1 MAETQESLHFLDYW
15 RVISSRKEVV
25 IIVSL
30 LVVITGIVFTYAMP
44 KVYQSSVVIQVKE
57 ETPDVP
63 VFQPE
68 MMRYD
73 PLFLRTQFEII
84 QSGPVV
90 EEVVRRLDLAERLG
104 RAIGYFGTMKREDAF
119 EQTLKIV
126 AGSMRVQ
133 QFRDTN
139 LIEIQMYLSE
149 PKATAPQVAADIA
162 NMIAEVYRDQSM
174 ARSRNVTENALTALY
189 QSLDEQKQRVG
200 EMEKKVDEVRQ
211 KYKINVVNPYAT
223 TEAIGTLA
231 KETMRLLEAA
241 RIRTRLD
248 LEGKKARYER
258 CIKLSDKEL
267 LAAFPWLAQDSAL
280 SALVADRIQAEIK
293 KDELLKADYGPKHP
307 EIEKMQSN
315 IDRLQGKIDEALK
328 GLKIGMLHDYEAEKA
343 KSTALEEMLL
353 KAKDKEIASEGMGY
367 REFEEAVAELAHA
380 KKIRDALEVR
390 YFQERIELRI
400 PRTAV
405 EIIETAKP
413 PDAGDPVSPNFLL
426 NIVLSIVVGLGA
438 GVGLAYFIEYLDTS
452 VKTIEDIERYLDL
465 TVLGVIP
472 QKVKPLLEDD
482 ADPAHA
488 EAYRVLRTNLKS
500 SKKFGGGNTVCITS
514 GSVGEGK
521 SLTLFNLAYTCATL
535 GEKVLIVDSDLH
547 RPRQHRILGASNK
560 HGLANVLIGEETV
573 EDTVLETKIPNLWFL
588 PSGKLSSGVHGLL
601 DTERMRAL
609 VVRLKEQYDII
620 FFDAP
625 PIIGVSDASLL
636 VRQMDG
642 VLLVIQHRKYPRA
655 LSSRAKAMVENMG
668 ANLLGVVLNN
678 INISR
683 DYSSYYYQQHY
694 YSYPHR
700 TPRKPVAETRA

>member
-1 MAETQESLHFLDYW
+1 MAETHESLHFLDYW

-25 IIVSL
+25 IAVSL
-30 LVVITGIVFTYAMP
+30 LVVATGVIFTYSMP

-63 VFQPE
+63 IFQQE

-84 QSGPVV
+84 QSGPVI

-104 RAIGYFGTMKREDAF
+104 RAIPSIAAMNHEDAF
-119 EQTLKIV
+119 EATVKIV
-126 AGSMRVQ
+126 ARSMRVQ

-139 LIEIQMYLSE
+139 LIEIQMFLSE
-149 PKATAPQVAADIA
+149 PKETVTQVASEVA

-174 ARSRNVTENALTALY
+174 SRTRNVTERALKALY
-189 QSLDEQKQRVG
+189 QSLDEQKTRVV
-200 EMEKKVDEVRQ
+200 EMEDTVNEIRE
-211 KYKINVVNPYAT
+211 KYKINIISPFMT
-223 TEAIGTLA
+223 SEIIGTLG

-241 RIRTRLD
+241 RIRTRLE
-248 LEGKKARYER
+248 LEGKKARYEK
-258 CIKLSDKEL
+258 CIKLSSEEL
-267 LAAFPWLAQDSAL
+267 LAAFPWLAHDAAL
-280 SALVADRIQAEIK
+280 SALVASKIEAEIK
-293 KDELLKADYGPKHP
+293 KNELLKGDYGPRHP
-307 EIEKMQSN
+307 EVEKTQTI
-315 IDRLQGKIDEALK
+315 IDELQEKIDEALQ
-328 GLKIGMLHDYEAEKA
+328 GLRTGMQHDYEAEQA
-343 KSTALEEMLL
+343 RSAALEQMVAE
-353 KAKDKEIASEGMGY
+353 AQEKEITSEGEGY
-367 REFEEAVAELAHA
+367 RQFEKAVAEMEHA
-380 KKIRDALEVR
+380 KRIRDSLEIR
-390 YFQERIELRI
+390 YFQEKIELRI

-405 EIIETAKP
+405 EIIEPAKV
-413 PDAGDPVSPNFLL
+413 PDGDEPVSPNFLL
-426 NIVLSIVVGLGA
+426 NVVLSIIVGLGS
-438 GVGLAYFIEYLDTS
+438 GIGLAYFIEYLDTS

-472 QKVKPLLEDD
+472 QKVKPLLEED

-488 EAYRVLRTNLKS
+488 EAYRVLRTNIKS
-500 SKKFGGGNTVCITS
+500 SQKFGEGNTVCITS

-547 RPRQHRILGASNK
+547 RPRQHRILGTSNK
-560 HGLANVLIGEETV
+560 HGLANVLIGEEV
-573 EDTVLETKIPNLWFL
+573 AKDNILETKIPNLWFL

-601 DTERMRAL
+601 DTERMKAL
-609 VVRLKEQYDII
+609 IVDLKQQYDVV

-700 TPRKPVAETRA
+700 SRRSPAAETRA

>member
-1 MAETQESLHFLDYW
+1 MAETQEPLHFLDYW
-15 RVISSRKEVV
+15 RVVSSRKEVV
-25 IIVSL
+25 IAVSL
-30 LVVITGIVFTYAMP
+30 LVVATGVILTYSMP

-57 ETPDVP
+57 EAPDVA

-84 QSGPVV
+84 QSGPVID
-90 EEVVRRLDLAERLG
+90 EVVRRLNLAERLA
-104 RAIGYFGTMKREDAF
+104 RAIPAIAAMNHEDAF
-119 EQTLKIV
+119 KQTVKIV
-126 AGSMRVQ
+126 SSSMRVQ

-149 PKATAPQVAADIA
+149 PKESAPHAAAEIA

-174 ARSRNVTENALTALY
+174 SRSRNVTERALKALY
-189 QSLDEQKQRVG
+189 ESLDEQKARVAD
-200 EMEKKVDEVRQ
+200 MKEKVRDVRE
-211 KYKINVVNPYAT
+211 KHGIT
-223 TEAIGTLA
+223 MIGPFVSSESTSTLS

-241 RIRTRLD
+241 RIRTRLE
-248 LEGKKARYER
+248 LEDKKARYEK
-258 CIKLSDKEL
+258 CVKLSPEEL
-267 LAAFPWLAQDSAL
+267 LAAFPWLAHDAAL
-280 SALVADRIQAEIK
+280 SALVAERITAEVK
-293 KDELLKADYGPKHP
+293 KDELLKAGYGPKHL
-307 EIEKMQSN
+307 EVEKMQSN
-315 IDRLQGKIDEALK
+315 IDRLQAKINEALD
-328 GLKIGMLHDYEAEKA
+328 GLKTGMLHDYEAAKA
-343 KSTALEEMLL
+343 KSEALEQML
-353 KAKDKEIASEGMGY
+353 AAEQEQDIASEGEGY
-367 REFEEAVAELAHA
+367 REFGEAVAELEHA
-380 KKIRDALEVR
+380 KKICTALEVR
-390 YFQERIELRI
+390 YFQEKIELRI

-405 EIIETAKP
+405 EVIEPATS
-413 PDAGDPVSPNFLL
+413 PDSGDPVSPNFLL
-426 NIVLSIVVGLGA
+426 NVVLSVMVGLGA
-438 GVGLAYFIEYLDTS
+438 GIGLAYFIEYLDTS

-472 QKVKPLLEDD
+472 QKVKPLLEED

-488 EAYRVLRTNLKS
+488 EAYRVLRTNIKS
-500 SKKFGGGNTVCITS
+500 SKKFVEGKSVCITS

-521 SLTLFNLAYTCATL
+521 SLTLFNLAHTCATL
-535 GEKVLIVDSDLH
+535 GERVLIVDSDLH
-547 RPRQHRILGASNK
+547 RPRQHRILGTSNK

-573 EDTVLETKIPNLWFL
+573 EDNILETKIPNLCFL

-601 DTERMRAL
+601 DTERMKAL
-609 VVRLKEQYDII
+609 IIRLKQEYDVI

-700 TPRKPVAETRA
+700 SRNRRVAETKT